1 MITNL
6 AGAAASCTGT
16 WSQRWNC
23 GWKTPSPAVARAGYD
38 FGHNGL
44 VVLAVL
50 FVVILVARAVR
61 KRKKGR
67 ASAPAT
73 AGARR

>member
-16 WSQRWNC
+16 WAQKWKC
-23 GWKTPSPAVARAGYD
+23 GWNAPSPAVARAGYD

-50 FVVILVARAVR
+50 FVVILAARAVR
-61 KRKKGR
+61 KRRKGR
-67 ASAPAT
+67 SPAPAR
-73 AGARR
+73 AGAER